1 MTIDYEKLADAIVE
15 GDMETATGLVQQ
27 GLANG
32 KKKKLKDLA
41 NAKEILNKGL
51 IGGMDIISD
60 LWAQERIFIPEVLI
74 SAKVMHSCMDFLR
87 PILEASNEPPRGI
100 CVIGTVKGDLHDI
113 GQNIVGMMLKGNG
126 FEVHN
131 VGANA
136 SPEKFADKVR
146 EKHANLIGLSALL
159 TTTMPMQR
167 ETIKYLEEEGIL
179 ETSAVMV
186 GGAPVTAD
194 WAENI
199 DADGY
204 APDAAHAVGLAKQL
218 VDDLAEELDGARAA
232 AN

>member
-1 MTIDYEKLADAIVE
+1 MTINFETLAQAIVD
-15 GDMETATGLVQQ
+15 GDGDTALALVKDGLGEQKNPE
-27 GLANG
+27 LDELN
-32 KKKKLKDLA
+32 

-60 LWAQERIFIPEVLI
+60 LWAQEKIFIPEVLI
-74 SAKVMHSCMDFLR
+74 SAKVMHGCMDLLR

-131 VGANA
+131 IGPNS

-146 EKHANLIGLSALL
+146 ETGANLIGLSALL

-167 ETIKYLEEEGIL
+167 ESIKFFEEQGVL
-179 ETSAVMV
+179 ETAAVMV

-194 WAENI
+194 WAEKI

-204 APDAAHAVGLAKQL
+204 APDAATTVGLAKQL
-218 VDDLAEELDGARAA
+218 VDDLAEELGQVAA
-232 AN
+232 SN